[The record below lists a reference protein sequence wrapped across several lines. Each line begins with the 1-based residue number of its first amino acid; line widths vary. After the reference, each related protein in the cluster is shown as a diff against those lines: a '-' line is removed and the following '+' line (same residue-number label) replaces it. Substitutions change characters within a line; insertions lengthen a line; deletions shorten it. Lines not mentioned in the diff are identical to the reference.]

1 MPGKNLGNFQ
11 AHRFPE
17 NLGSAEVPN
26 YITFRPQKVIYGQ
39 TNVQRPD
46 AVGKAPKN
54 TDEGRG
60 PFGKLSAQIGG
71 TIRGI
76 SDAAGESLN
85 EVTDIFKASSFKSFT
100 TKLGKV
106 VKGKVRIGDFIL
118 SAGLE
123 VDTDKLYDEGS
134 ISLYLPQSLGAEIG
148 IDYSAT
154 DLGAA
159 GVGALGE
166 VAKLTGSGQASIEGL
181 VEGLLG
187 GSATDILSSGKA
199 RDLNAVSTG
208 KVGNPF
214 SYQIFN
220 GVQHRT
226 FTYEFTLISKNPS
239 ESRKIKNIVDLFFYY
254 MLPGRGEDIGKKEG
268 DQTFHFLEIPVQWKI
283 EYLRKGNPLEFHE
296 QPNACFLQSANVT
309 YGGDAG
315 NNTHSDGSPIQTT
328 LSLGFVE
335 IEPLYREKIGSYG
348 GTNFNGKFPAPKV
361 SNGDNNK

>member
-76 SDAAGESLN
+76 SDAAEESLN
-85 EVTDIFKASSFKSFT
+85 QVTDIFKASSFKSFT

-106 VKGKVRIGDFIL
+106 IKGKVRIGDFIL

-123 VDTDKLYDEGS
+123 VDKDKLYDEGS

-148 IDYSAT
+148 IDYAAT
-154 DLGAA
+154 DIGAT
-159 GVGALGE
+159 GVGALGS
-166 VAKLTGSGQASIEGL
+166 VASAVKDMSLS
-181 VEGLLG
+181 VESLANAGIQG
-187 GSATDILSSGKA
+187 AVTDILGSGKA
-199 RDLNAVSTG
+199 RDLSAVATG

-239 ESRKIKNIVDLFFYY
+239 ESRKIKDIIDLFFYY
-254 MLPGRGEDIGKKEG
+254 MLPGRGEQVGENEG

-335 IEPLYREKIGSYG
+335 VEPLYREKVGSYG
-348 GTNFNGKFPAPKV
+348 GTNFSGKFPLPKV

>member
-1 MPGKNLGNFQ
+1 MPGKNLGNFE

-39 TNVQRPD
+39 TTVQRPD
-46 AVGKAPKN
+46 SVGKAPKN

-76 SDAAGESLN
+76 SDAAEESLN
-85 EVTDIFKASSFKSFT
+85 QVTDIFKASSFKSFT

-123 VDTDKLYDEGS
+123 VDKDKLYDEGS

-148 IDYSAT
+148 IDYAAADIGAT
-154 DLGAA
+154 
-159 GVGALGE
+159 GVGALGQVFDAVKSNSVNVE
-166 VAKLTGSGQASIEGL
+166 SLADASIQG
-181 VEGLLG
+181 
-187 GSATDILSSGKA
+187 AITDILASGKA
-199 RDLNAVSTG
+199 RDLSAVATG

-239 ESRKIKNIVDLFFYY
+239 ESRKIKDIVDLFFYY
-254 MLPGRGEDIGKKEG
+254 MLPGRGEQAGENDG
-268 DQTFHFLEIPVQWKI
+268 DPTFHFLEIPVQWKI
-283 EYLRKGNPLEFHE
+283 EYLRKGNPLEFHQ
-296 QPNACFLQSANVT
+296 QPNSCFLQSANVT

-335 IEPLYREKIGSYG
+335 VEPLYREKIGSYG
-348 GTNFNGKFPAPKV
+348 GTNFSGKFPVPKV
-361 SNGDNNK
+361 SNPDNN

>member
-1 MPGKNLGNFQ
+1 MPGNNLGNFE

-26 YITFRPQKVIYGQ
+26 YITFRPQKVIYGE
-39 TNVQRPD
+39 TTVQRPD
-46 AVGKAPKN
+46 GVGKAPKN

-76 SDAAGESLN
+76 SDAAEDSLN
-85 EVTDIFKASSFKSFT
+85 QITDIFKSSSFKSFT

-118 SAGLE
+118 TSGLE
-123 VDTDKLYDEGS
+123 VNKDKLYDEGS
-134 ISLYLPQSLGAEIG
+134 ISLYLPESLGAEIG
-148 IDYSAT
+148 VDYSAT
-154 DLGAA
+154 EIGAA
-159 GVGALGE
+159 GIAAAQEISKSGE
-166 VAKLTGSGQASIEGL
+166 ASLESLVAGL
-181 VEGLLG
+181 VKG
-187 GSATDILSSGKA
+187 GASDVTRQGVA
-199 RDLNAVSTG
+199 RDLTAVSQG
-208 KVGNPF
+208 RVANPF

-226 FTYEFTLISKNPS
+226 FNYEFTLISKNPS
-239 ESRKIKNIVDLFFYY
+239 EAKKIKDIVDLFFYY
-254 MLPGRGEDIGKKEG
+254 MLPGR
-268 DQTFHFLEIPVQWKI
+268 DQQGTFHFLEIPVQWKI
-283 EYLRKGNPLEFHE
+283 EYLRKGRPLEFHE

-335 IEPLYREKIGSYG
+335 VEPLYREKIESYG
-348 GTNFNGKFPAPKV
+348 SLNLDPSRFPAPKV
-361 SNGDNNK
+361 GN

>member
-85 EVTDIFKASSFKSFT
+85 EVTDIFKSSSFKSFT

-226 FTYEFTLISKNPS
+226 FTYEFILISKNPS

-361 SNGDNNK
+361 SNGDNNR